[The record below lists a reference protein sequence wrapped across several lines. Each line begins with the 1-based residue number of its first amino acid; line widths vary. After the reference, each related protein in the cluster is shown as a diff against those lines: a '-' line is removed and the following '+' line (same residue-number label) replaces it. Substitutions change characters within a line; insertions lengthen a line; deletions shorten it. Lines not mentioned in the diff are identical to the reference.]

1 MHVNG
6 VRMIAHHS
14 YARRV
19 PARGAAVRSE
29 PVVVNI
35 YENSDVYS
43 YAVGDTTNYKLWQRG
58 FHVNGPDALSALRS
72 SAAQPRSLSSSSRFF
87 SRAPSRPAPFPFL
100 SLLSPSQAKEEY
112 EHSMAHIHI
121 VIRLAYR

>member
-87 SRAPSRPAPFPFL
+87 SRAPPPPPPL
-100 SLLSPSQAKEEY
+100 SLFPPPPPPPKKKKK
-112 EHSMAHIHI
+112 
-121 VIRLAYR
+121 